1 MKYGLVETKKLYF
14 TSAEAAEQVGVPV
27 KVLHSW
33 EKDFPDLKPKKNKAG
48 KRVYNQIDIET
59 AKQIKV
65 VGAVPCGSPYNQNQV
80 AKKTKKDAAKAIGAT
95 ARDCPYG
102 PGKELL
108 LKIRNDLLKN
118 LLRIHRN

>member
-1 MKYGLVETKKLYF
+1 MKYGTVKTEKLYF

-33 EKDFPDLKPKKNKAG
+33 EKDFPELKPKKNKAG

-59 AKQIKV
+59 AKQISKV
-65 VGAVPCGSPYNQNQV
+65 VGAAPCGSPYNQNQNV
-80 AKKTKKDAAKAIGAT
+80 KKNKTKKNANSEEI
-95 ARDCPYG
+95 
-102 PGKELL
+102 L

>member
-33 EKDFPDLKPKKNKAG
+33 EKDFPELKPKKNKAG

-59 AKQIKV
+59 AKQINSK
-65 VGAVPCGSPYNQNQV
+65 GCKPAPTR
-80 AKKTKKDAAKAIGAT
+80 KTAPTNANSEEI
-95 ARDCPYG
+95 
-102 PGKELL
+102 L

-118 LLRIHRN
+118 FLRIHRN

>member
-33 EKDFPDLKPKKNKAG
+33 EKDFPELKPKKNKAG

-59 AKQIKV
+59 AKQISKV
-65 VGAVPCGSPYNQNQV
+65 VGAAPCGSPYNHCDSSPYNQNQNV
-80 AKKTKKDAAKAIGAT
+80 KKTKTKAKKNANSEEI
-95 ARDCPYG
+95 
-102 PGKELL
+102 L

>member
-48 KRVYNQIDIET
+48 KRVYSQIDIET
-59 AKQIKV
+59 AKQISSKSYK
-65 VGAVPCGSPYNQNQV
+65 GRKSSAPIG
-80 AKKTKKDAAKAIGAT
+80 KTAPTDKAAPTNANNEEI
-95 ARDCPYG
+95 
-102 PGKELL
+102 L

-118 LLRIHRN
+118 FLRIHRN

>member
-33 EKDFPDLKPKKNKAG
+33 EKKFPDLKPKKNKAG

-59 AKQIKV
+59 AKQISTV
-65 VGAVPCGSPYNQNQV
+65 VGAAPMVVGAAPCGSPYNQNQNV
-80 AKKTKKDAAKAIGAT
+80 KKTKTKTKKNANND
-95 ARDCPYG
+95 
-102 PGKELL
+102 EVL